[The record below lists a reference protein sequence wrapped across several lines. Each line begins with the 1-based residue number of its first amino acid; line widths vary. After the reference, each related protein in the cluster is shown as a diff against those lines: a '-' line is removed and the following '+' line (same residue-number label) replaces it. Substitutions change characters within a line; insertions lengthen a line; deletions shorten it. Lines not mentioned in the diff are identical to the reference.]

1 MKYNHILHFN
11 VQGFCNYSLSLFAFD
26 ITVRC
31 TLTKPQLGELK
42 IGVAKSL

>member
-11 VQGFCNYSLSLFAFD
+11 VQGFCNYSLCFFAYD

-31 TLTKPQLGELK
+31 TFMNYIAILYKY
-42 IGVAKSL
+42 